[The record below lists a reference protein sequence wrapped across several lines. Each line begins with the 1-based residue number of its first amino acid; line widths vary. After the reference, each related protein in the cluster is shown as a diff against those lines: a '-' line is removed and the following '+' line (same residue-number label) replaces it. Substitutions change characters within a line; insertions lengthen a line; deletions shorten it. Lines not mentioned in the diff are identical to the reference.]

1 MTSEIKSVASQA
13 WKDLVSSA
21 SLFVSFCGVVGAC
34 ANVANAFSPRCMQGL
49 ESFIKPQS
57 ATQVKSDKTGNS

>member
-21 SLFVSFCGVVGAC
+21 SLFVSFCGLVGAG
-34 ANVANAFSPRCMQGL
+34 VSVVNAIKPASMQGL
-49 ESFIKPQS
+49 DAITKPE
-57 ATQVKSDKTGNS
+57 AKKIG

>member
-34 ANVANAFSPRCMQGL
+34 ANVANAFNPGCMQGI

-57 ATQVKSDKTGNS
+57 ATQVKTGKAN

>member
-21 SLFVSFCGVVGAC
+21 SLFVSFCGLVGAC
-34 ANVANAFSPRCMQGL
+34 VNVVNAVKPATMQEL
-49 ESFIKPQS
+49 SFTKPESKKI
-57 ATQVKSDKTGNS
+57 G